1 MFANLNLLS
10 STNIT
15 RNCLQT
21 GNRLRIQRLSNLRTR
36 RSNPLNKTTQT
47 CYSLFLYVCLHLFYT
62 SWKPIGA
69 SYNEDH
75 SCRVYQLL
83 RCLHFSTAYCT
94 SHKFPTLICFLSN
107 KFSTL
112 KHKFFLTK
120 CKRISF
126 SSLYDV
132 L

>member
-1 MFANLNLLS
+1 MVEPFDSKRTCYLFFVNLNLLS

-47 CYSLFLYVCLHLFYT
+47 CYSLFLYVCLHLFNT

-83 RCLHFSTAYCT
+83 RCLHFSTTYCT
-94 SHKFPTLICFLSN
+94 VQV
-107 KFSTL
+107 
-112 KHKFFLTK
+112 
-120 CKRISF
+120 ISF
-126 SSLYDV
+126 LRLYVSFQSSSQHCNISFT
-132 L
+132 